1 MSPKVF
7 SIEEREHIRSQI
19 LDAGFNLL
27 KQHGMTHTSVD
38 KVMKEVGLGKST
50 FYNFFHSKELFI
62 YEIILH
68 QRKKG
73 RQKLLELLDG
83 RERLTASEAR
93 EYLKFIFLSE
103 NSVYQYLT
111 PEDEYKL
118 MAVLPKEYF
127 NDAEAESKAFHYL
140 IERMENIREDIDF
153 RLVGNYMK
161 ILAMILESKTVLNQD
176 VLDETLE
183 RFFELIFACIFENGG

>member
-7 SIEEREHIRSQI
+7 SLKEREQIRSQL
-19 LDAGFNLL
+19 LDVGFELL
-27 KQHGMTHTSVD
+27 KKHGMTHTSVD
-38 KVMKEVGLGKST
+38 KVMKEVKLGKST
-50 FYNFFHSKELFI
+50 FYNFFHSKESFI

-68 QRKKG
+68 QRKKSQ
-73 RQKLLELLDG
+73 QKLLELLAG
-83 RERLTASEAR
+83 RDKLTVTEAK

-127 NDAEAESKAFHYL
+127 NDAEVEQKSFHYL
-140 IERMENIREDIDF
+140 IGKMEGIREDIDF

-161 ILAMILESKTVLNQD
+161 ILAMILESKEILNQE
-176 VLDETLE
+176 VMDETI
-183 RFFELIFACIFENGG
+183 RRYFELIFSCIFENGG